1 MRLQD
6 HTRERRCTSIS
17 VSVCHAGRRIATTP
31 HTLNARRCCA
41 ESGGAISQADRLHA
55 VRRGTAGPGE
65 VVEGTVIAVA
75 ISVDGMVN
83 VVAIN
88 VGGTANVVAINVG
101 ETVIAVA
108 IDAAARKK

>member
-1 MRLQD
+1 MWLQD
-6 HTRERRCTSIS
+6 RTRERRCTSIS
-17 VSVCHAGRRIATTP
+17 VSVCHAGRRIAATP
-31 HTLNARRCCA
+31 RTLNARRCCA

-65 VVEGTVIAVA
+65 AVEGTVIAVA

-88 VGGTANVVAINVG
+88 VGGM
-101 ETVIAVA
+101 VIAVA